1 MRVGQQALARLDA
14 CPDPVYHGEVVKLA
28 PMAIPQP
35 GAPDIR
41 IFEMLG
47 TLREEDGR
55 LRPGMSVE
63 VGVVALPEVLS
74 IPLGA
79 VSAREGRSVVHCRRG
94 APSFRSTWSWASAIP
109 RLRWSPP
116 GSGRVTLSP

>member
-1 MRVGQQALARLDA
+1 LDA

-79 VSAREGRSVVHCRRG
+79 VSAREEQVSGALPTGRSFVPLHMELGQRNTTAAVVSAG
-94 APSFRSTWSWASAIP
+94 FREGDLIALKDPIRP
-109 RLRWSPP
+109 
-116 GSGRVTLSP
+116 